1 MMIVCG
7 LCGGF
12 CIDIN
17 EKVLHYLLKMPP
29 ALEIQSVVC
38 ESLVFTV
45 PWTRPTT
52 DPLLVEFTNVKIVV
66 AEVDHVTE
74 QYDSMPEVDYILEL
88 ILFVTNMQSSTSSLT
103 FTFSLMMTVV
113 HSLVQMRP
121 MIVL

>member
-1 MMIVCG
+1 MLRGVCRV
-7 LCGGF
+7 
-12 CIDIN
+12 DIN

-29 ALEIQSVVC
+29 ALEIQSMVC

-52 DPLLVEFTNVKIVV
+52 DPLVVEFTNVKVVV

-88 ILFVTNMQSSTSSLT
+88 ILFVVHHQTTAPFPIDHTYSLLT
-103 FTFSLMMTVV
+103 FLLMLAV
-113 HSLVQMRP
+113 HSLVLMRP